1 LPVIDFI
8 RDLQNQRVFGAG
20 MPWQRFICAG
30 ILVATCN
37 ICTADL
43 GPKRMAVPKFSHDFS
58 DRQASEASSPVT
70 A

>member
-8 RDLQNQRVFGAG
+8 RDLQIQRLFGAG
-20 MPWQRFICAG
+20 MPRQRFICAS
-30 ILVATCN
+30 ILVATCD
-37 ICTADL
+37 IRTADL
-43 GPKRMAVPKFSHDFS
+43 GAKRMAVPKFSHDFS

>member
-8 RDLQNQRVFGAG
+8 RDLQNQCVFWAG
-20 MPWQRFICAG
+20 MPRQKLICAG

-37 ICTADL
+37 ICTATL
-43 GPKRMAVPKFSHDFS
+43 EAKRMTIPKFLHDS
-58 DRQASEASSPVT
+58 NDRQAFGASPPVT